1 MDEEEFR
8 RLLDLFPVVRPRD
21 YHIDLDPSRQS
32 TTRPTQDDD
41 VALETVAYTLLSLPS
56 LAFDYEICIAG
67 EEMAGRMG
75 GAGGDQKK
83 QAIKLLIYTMG
94 AAEAKKF
101 CNAFQQVHR
110 RLVYEELSLDAAR
123 SIINSTRSSGEQL
136 SS

>member
-21 YHIDLDPSRQS
+21 YHIDLDPSGQS

-41 VALETVAYTLLSLPS
+41 VALETVAYTLLSISPVLW
-56 LAFDYEICIAG
+56 
-67 EEMAGRMG
+67 
-75 GAGGDQKK
+75 
-83 QAIKLLIYTMG
+83 LLIMRFALQMG

>member
-21 YHIDLDPSRQS
+21 YHIDFDLSRQS
-32 TTRPTQDDD
+32 TSRSLQDEAAKNWLDSWEEQEGD
-41 VALETVAYTLLSLPS
+41 EKETSN
-56 LAFDYEICIAG
+56 
-67 EEMAGRMG
+67 
-75 GAGGDQKK
+75 
-83 QAIKLLIYTMG
+83 QAIDLHDAFWEKLKLAAERKVS
-94 AAEAKKF
+94 AAEAKRF

-123 SIINSTRSSGEQL
+123 IFINSKSSGKQF

>member
-41 VALETVAYTLLSLPS
+41 VKKWQDAW
-56 LAFDYEICIAG
+56 
-67 EEMAGRMG
+67 EEQE
-75 GAGGDQKK
+75 GDQKETSN
-83 QAIKLLIYTMG
+83 QTIDLHDAFWEKLKL
-94 AAEAKKF
+94 AAEKK
-101 CNAFQQVHR
+101 
-110 RLVYEELSLDAAR
+110 VYEELSLDAAR